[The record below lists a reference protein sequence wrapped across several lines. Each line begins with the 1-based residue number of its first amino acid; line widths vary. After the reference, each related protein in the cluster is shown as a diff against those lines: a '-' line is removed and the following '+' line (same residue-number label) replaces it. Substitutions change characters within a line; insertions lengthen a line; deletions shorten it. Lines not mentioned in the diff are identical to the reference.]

1 MRKTGKRKRKTKY
14 LAVVF
19 FLLLALAVIPIY
31 RAVTADKPL
40 KIEELYDIT
49 LPEYVDVDYIPNDSN
64 HSRTGEELSAVKNIV
79 IHYVGNPG
87 TTAKQNRNYFST
99 EGVKVNSHFLIGL
112 DGECIQCIPI
122 YERSS
127 ASNWRN
133 NDTISIEVCHPDSS
147 GKFNKETTD
156 TLIKLTAWLLDTC
169 WLDETA
175 VIRHY
180 DITGKLCPLYF
191 VENEDEWNAFKSSV
205 KAELENVKKSK

>member
-79 IHYVGNPG
+79 IHYVGNP
-87 TTAKQNRNYFST
+87 
-99 EGVKVNSHFLIGL
+99 
-112 DGECIQCIPI
+112 
-122 YERSS
+122 
-127 ASNWRN
+127 
-133 NDTISIEVCHPDSS
+133 
-147 GKFNKETTD
+147 
-156 TLIKLTAWLLDTC
+156 
-169 WLDETA
+169 
-175 VIRHY
+175 
-180 DITGKLCPLYF
+180 
-191 VENEDEWNAFKSSV
+191 
-205 KAELENVKKSK
+205 